1 MRAGDVFL
9 RSSRL
14 LRRLGFV
21 VEGYARNQLLITE
34 LCASSYGARGFVVL
48 SGHLNIKVKVGFR
61 ASTHDARSLPLA

>member
-34 LCASSYGARGFVVL
+34 LCASSYGARLFGVVQ
-48 SGHLNIKVKVGFR
+48 SGKAGLGEWDAGGRR
-61 ASTHDARSLPLA
+61 ATG